1 MSIRVQTR
9 QHHGVSRTGRGHS
22 MTEHRP
28 IEYSPLGKQLAE
40 RSTCHLGQPVS
51 PKLIYRNEHH

>member
-1 MSIRVQTR
+1 
-9 QHHGVSRTGRGHS
+9 
-22 MTEHRP
+22 MTEHRS

-40 RSTCHLGQPVS
+40 RATCHLGQPVS